1 MPPPKHLFEIGLSLS
16 NRSVIPTEAKWRDL
30 LFILRIIE
38 SDWKRC
44 PPLCHP
50 DRSEA
55 KWRDL
60 QFRGPF
66 LEMCFDTSC
75 RCRTQLRKLLG
86 LSSLLFGELFRA
98 SNLRFG
104 SRFLLARVV
113 TRE

>member
-16 NRSVIPTEAKWRDL
+16 NRSVIPT
-30 LFILRIIE
+30 
-38 SDWKRC
+38 
-44 PPLCHP
+44 
-50 DRSEA
+50 EA

>member
-1 MPPPKHLFEIGLSLS
+1 MSRS

-44 PPLCHP
+44 PPLCHL

-66 LEMCFDTSC
+66 LEMCFNSC
-75 RCRTQLRKLLG
+75 AQLRKLLG
-86 LSSLLFGELFRA
+86 LRSLVFGEL
-98 SNLRFG
+98 
-104 SRFLLARVV
+104 LA
-113 TRE
+113 T